1 MKQRFD
7 SKLNEKTAGPMQ
19 LRLTAAQEGPSNRLR
34 AVARAVELARDVER
48 LVRKIRR
55 HRNLVDQVTR
65 AAESIPLNLAEGAG
79 RSGKD
84 KTYHYKIAYASAG
97 ETLAALEILLAYEAI
112 NDRQFESLAK
122 QIDEIRAIT
131 WRLIQR

>member
-1 MKQRFD
+1 MSTIIVVRRGRDRRQGQGRGQGAGTGAGGRDRGGDLTEVALVAGVRLFFQMCD
-7 SKLNEKTAGPMQ
+7 CGSLHVLSKA
-19 LRLTAAQEGPSNRLR
+19 
-34 AVARAVELARDVER
+34 
-48 LVRKIRR
+48 
-55 HRNLVDQVTR
+55 
-65 AAESIPLNLAEGAG
+65 IPLNLAEGAG

-112 NDRQFESLAK
+112 NDRQFESIAK